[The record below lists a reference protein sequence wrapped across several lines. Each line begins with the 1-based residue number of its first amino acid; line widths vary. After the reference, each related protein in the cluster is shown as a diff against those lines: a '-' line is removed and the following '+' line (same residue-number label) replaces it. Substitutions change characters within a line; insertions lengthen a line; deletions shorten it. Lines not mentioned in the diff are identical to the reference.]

1 MKIGIFT
8 NAYKP
13 IISGVVN
20 SIELIKKGMKARG
33 HKVYIF
39 APKFQEYRD
48 QEAGV
53 FRFLSVNLSTDV
65 QFPLA
70 IPFSPRIFAILE
82 RLDLDVI
89 HTHHPFLLGKLG
101 VQFGRRKN
109 IPIVFTFHTQYE
121 QYSHYIPLPGEVVRK
136 VTRFSV
142 QNYTSKCDQIICP
155 SSTILSLLDE
165 YGVTTPVRMIHN
177 AIDLSQFRNAAPERI
192 REKYGIG
199 KEEKLLIYVG
209 RMAKEKNIE
218 FMLDSF
224 KTVQKDIPEAKLMI
238 VGEGPEL
245 ESLEDYGRSL
255 GIADRVIF
263 TGRVEYREIPDYY
276 NAAYAFVMTS
286 TTEVK
291 PLALLEA
298 MASGLPIVAISAP
311 GSSDTVNH
319 DFDGYLTDNNMES
332 FTGGLVRVLSNM
344 QVRDR
349 LSQGAYKTSEQYSME
364 NTARILEDLY
374 MELIKRKVKEQVL

>member
-39 APKFQEYRD
+39 APKFQDYRD

-53 FRFLSVNLSTDV
+53 FRFQSVNLTNEV

-82 RLDLDVI
+82 RLKLDVI

-121 QYSHYIPLPGEVVRK
+121 QYSHYIPLPGEVVK
-136 VTRFSV
+136 TVTRFSV
-142 QNYTSKCDQIICP
+142 QNYTRKCNLIICP
-155 SSTILSLLDE
+155 SSTILSLLKE
-165 YGVTTPVRMIHN
+165 YGITTPVKMIHN
-177 AIDLSQFRNAAPERI
+177 AIDLSQFRTGNPENVRK
-192 REKYGIG
+192 KYGIADN
-199 KEEKLLIYVG
+199 EKLLVYVG
-209 RMAKEKNIE
+209 RMGKEKNIE

-224 KTVQKDIPEAKLMI
+224 KKAQKDIPEARLMI

-245 ESLEDYGRSL
+245 EPLQEYAEKIGVSE
-255 GIADRVIF
+255 RVIF
-263 TGRVEYREIPDYY
+263 TGRVEYKDIPDYY
-276 NAAYAFVMTS
+276 KAGYAFVMTS

-298 MASGLPIVAISAP
+298 MASGLPIVAISAA
-311 GSSDTVNH
+311 GSSDTINH
-319 DFDGYLTDNNMES
+319 EFDGYLTDHNMES
-332 FTGGLVRVLSNM
+332 FTGALIRIMSNTP
-344 QVRDR
+344 VRDK
-349 LSQGAYKTSEQYSME
+349 LSRGALETSEQYSMD
-364 NTARILEDLY
+364 NTAKILEELY
-374 MELIKRKVKEQVL
+374 QNLVDQRIKEKV

>member
-53 FRFLSVNLSTDV
+53 FRFLSVNLSTDI

-70 IPFSPRIFAILE
+70 IPFSPRIYAILE
-82 RLDLDVI
+82 RLNLDVI

-101 VQFGRRKN
+101 VQFGRKKN

-177 AIDLSQFRNAAPERI
+177 AIDLSQFRNANPDRI
-192 REKYGIG
+192 RKKYGIT
-199 KEEKLLIYVG
+199 KDEKLLIYVG

-218 FMLDSF
+218 FMLEAF
-224 KTVQKDIPEAKLMI
+224 RKVQKDTPEARLMI

-245 ESLEDYGRSL
+245 EALEDYAEKL
-255 GIADRVIF
+255 GISDRVIF
-263 TGRVEYREIPDYY
+263 TGRIEYKDIPDYY
-276 NAAYAFVMTS
+276 NAAYAFIMTS

-298 MASGLPIVAISAP
+298 MASGLPIVAVSAP
-311 GSSDTVNH
+311 GSSDTINH
-319 DFDGYLTDNNMES
+319 EFDGYLTDNNMDS
-332 FTGGLVRVLSNM
+332 FTAGLSRILSSTDLRNK
-344 QVRDR
+344 
-349 LSQGAYKTSEQYSME
+349 LSEGAYKTSEQYSME
-364 NTARILEDLY
+364 NTAKILEELY
-374 MELIKRKVKEQVL
+374 QGLIKQRIKEKV